1 MRWINSI
8 KGWTVISHGTVK
20 GQRRQAKKEMKPT
33 YLSRFGKLSLRQSTE
48 KEKTRQTGKR
58 RADIKNEGK
67 RTEMKTLK
75 SRQRKETNKK
85 HERR

>member
-1 MRWINSI
+1 M
-8 KGWTVISHGTVK
+8 
-20 GQRRQAKKEMKPT
+20 
-33 YLSRFGKLSLRQSTE
+33 RQSTE

-75 SRQRKETNKK
+75 NIQRKETNKK